1 MMTTESTS
9 KNFLLL
15 LKKRN
20 KRKGDAS
27 CLIPMNNGMW
37 MGTHA
42 TPVVSKGDPC
52 DSIDGPKIIVVHT
65 LGSAWHGGRA

>member
-1 MMTTESTS
+1 
-9 KNFLLL
+9 

-37 MGTHA
+37 MGT
-42 TPVVSKGDPC
+42 VVF
-52 DSIDGPKIIVVHT
+52 V
-65 LGSAWHGGRA
+65 

>member
-37 MGTHA
+37 MGTDVG
-42 TPVVSKGDPC
+42 TYDYEGYPRMD
-52 DSIDGPKIIVVHT
+52 
-65 LGSAWHGGRA
+65 

>member
-37 MGTHA
+37 MGS
-42 TPVVSKGDPC
+42 VQY
-52 DSIDGPKIIVVHT
+52 GPLRT
-65 LGSAWHGGRA
+65 LVKVLSVYMGV

>member
-1 MMTTESTS
+1 
-9 KNFLLL
+9 

-37 MGTHA
+37 MGSD
-42 TPVVSKGDPC
+42 VYDP
-52 DSIDGPKIIVVHT
+52 
-65 LGSAWHGGRA
+65 

>member
-1 MMTTESTS
+1 
-9 KNFLLL
+9 

-37 MGTHA
+37 MGSVVYDPLKTH
-42 TPVVSKGDPC
+42 GN
-52 DSIDGPKIIVVHT
+52 GMIVYKSV
-65 LGSAWHGGRA
+65 

>member
-1 MMTTESTS
+1 MTTESTS

-37 MGTHA
+37 MGSVVYDPLKTH
-42 TPVVSKGDPC
+42 GN
-52 DSIDGPKIIVVHT
+52 GMIVYKSV
-65 LGSAWHGGRA
+65 

>member
-27 CLIPMNNGMW
+27 SLIPMNNGMW
-37 MGTHA
+37 MGRVA
-42 TPVVSKGDPC
+42 ESPQRALVN
-52 DSIDGPKIIVVHT
+52 DSIAHEG
-65 LGSAWHGGRA
+65 